1 MLTRKRKKWIW
12 KKLRYKVKVEI
23 FCVFNYF
30 IVWDPLLKSNDSGKN
45 NPVYFFEVT
54 NWLSPFQVS
63 FLAIFII
70 LPIWAKWRMIVD
82 WFIFVF
88 EILYYFSYLLSLVA
102 LNSISWKRIIANGGF
117 LILIFNEKKK
127 KKEKKLYY
135 SRISENLIEIF
146 SLQLQSIFSREFTSR
161 WSENDTLINLYLMH
175 RA

>member
-12 KKLRYKVKVEI
+12 KKLIRYKVKVEI

-30 IVWDPLLKSNDSGKN
+30 IVWDPLFKSNDSGKN

-117 LILIFNEKKK
+117 LIFIFNEKKK
-127 KKEKKLYY
+127 KKKEKNYIILEFQ
-135 SRISENLIEIF
+135 RI
-146 SLQLQSIFSREFTSR
+146 
-161 WSENDTLINLYLMH
+161 
-175 RA
+175 